1 MENLRQFRFFS
12 IVKSALLILVFTAGC
27 GEQRSFDQLDAEQT
41 VDTGIPSGS
50 IIVTSNANGTTG
62 PGLISVWTPTGELD
76 RVIYD
81 YTKVTTGYA
90 SGMAYIAPNMLIA
103 VTDTGGGAS
112 NDFLDFF
119 DYTTPFANPVN
130 LFSSLVSGGATT
142 YMRQMA
148 MTTDS
153 VTGRLLAFVAESGSN
168 RVARLSSPSGTKA
181 SDFNFTRDYNFAANG
196 GCTVTT
202 PYGVA
207 LIPSSGNIAVI
218 HSAASGRVNI
228 FNQAGT
234 CVGSTAMTNFPTGA
248 AYHALSGK
256 ILVTYQTAHAIYA
269 HNATTG
275 AASPA
280 TAIYTSAGQL
290 STPKAIATDANGYIY
305 VSSDGLDQVI
315 KLYWDGVT
323 ATASYV
329 GTAVGSSVFTQ
340 NITSITVVP

>member
-1 MENLRQFRFFS
+1 VEKLRLFEAFKF
-12 IVKSALLILVFTAGC
+12 VKIALLISMFTAGC
-27 GEQRSFDQLDAEQT
+27 GEQPTFDQLEAQSS
-41 VDTGIPSGS
+41 GIPSGS
-50 IIVTSNANGTTG
+50 IIVTSNANGAAG
-62 PGLISVWTPTGELD
+62 PGLISVWTPSGELD

-90 SGMAYIAPNMLIA
+90 SGLAYIAPNMLLA
-103 VTDTGGGAS
+103 VTDTGGSAS

-119 DYTTPFANPVN
+119 DYDTPFANPVN
-130 LFSSLVSGGATT
+130 LFSSLVSGGAGT

-148 MTTDS
+148 MTVDAT
-153 VTGRLLAFVAESGSN
+153 TGRRLAFVSESGSN
-168 RVARLSSPSGTKA
+168 RIARLSSPNGTKA
-181 SDFNFTRDYNFAANG
+181 TDFNFTRDYNFSANG
-196 GCTVTT
+196 TCTLTT

-207 LIPSSGNIAVI
+207 LIPTTGYIAVV
-218 HSAASGRVNI
+218 HSAAAGRVNI
-228 FNQAGT
+228 FAQDGT
-234 CVGSTAMTNFPTGA
+234 CIGSTAMANFPTGA
-248 AYHALSGK
+248 AYHAKSGK
-256 ILVTYQTAHAIYA
+256 ILVTYQTTHAIYA

-305 VSSDGLDQVI
+305 VSSDGLDQVV
-315 KLYWDGVT
+315 KLYWDGVSAT
-323 ATASYV
+323 ATYV